1 MNQNKVILDEIAKGL
16 EMGIQAID
24 AILPS
29 IENET
34 MRATVEKQKNDYQQ
48 VFEQAQNLA
57 CGLNDNPNGN
67 VLETVFLKSMIKMK
81 TLLDDSDNHIAEMLI
96 QGSNMLM
103 IDLNRIKNDYT
114 FQDDVAKFIDDI
126 LELEQ
131 THVDAL
137 KSFL

>member
-57 CGLNDNPNGN
+57 CGLNDNSNGN

-131 THVDAL
+131 THIDAL

>member
-1 MNQNKVILDEIAKGL
+1 
-16 EMGIQAID
+16 
-24 AILPS
+24 
-29 IENET
+29 
-34 MRATVEKQKNDYQQ
+34 
-48 VFEQAQNLA
+48 
-57 CGLNDNPNGN
+57 
-67 VLETVFLKSMIKMK
+67 MIKMK

-131 THVDAL
+131 THIDAL

>member
-1 MNQNKVILDEIAKGL
+1 MIFWCLNNKTISNYKKSTYGSFMCMLF
-16 EMGIQAID
+16 D
-24 AILPS
+24 A
-29 IENET
+29 
-34 MRATVEKQKNDYQQ
+34 Y
-48 VFEQAQNLA
+48 
-57 CGLNDNPNGN
+57 
-67 VLETVFLKSMIKMK
+67 
-81 TLLDDSDNHIAEMLI
+81 I

-131 THVDAL
+131 THIDAL

>member
-16 EMGIQAID
+16 EMGIQ
-24 AILPS
+24 S

-96 QGSNMLM
+96 QG
-103 IDLNRIKNDYT
+103 
-114 FQDDVAKFIDDI
+114 
-126 LELEQ
+126 
-131 THVDAL
+131 
-137 KSFL
+137 

>member
-16 EMGIQAID
+16 EMGIQSID

-57 CGLNDNPNGN
+57 CGLNDNSNGN

-131 THVDAL
+131 THIDAL